1 MVSKTNATQVGLS
14 SVSTDHREELD
25 VLNQA
30 SMDVNRLENE
40 LDEARNKYRSTFAA
54 ASQRM
59 EELGAKIRKS
69 IQRARQYFELI
80 GKAKEAQSEAVRA
93 ARQYQTAN
101 GVYRAAKETIAL
113 AELRLMDDDSQS
125 ASLSSAWQE
134 MLNHATVRV
143 MDAEREKTRSEG
155 EHHKRAAAYADV
167 EAQLHSLE
175 KKYKRSIAKA
185 RPYFETKA
193 ELELK
198 LQQQKQNVSDLQQAI
213 AISKTR
219 YANALHN
226 LESISEEIHES
237 RRSKLLLM
245 FPREPGVGAESD
257 SVGSSISEANI
268 EKRVFPTSHSFT
280 DSLSTNGGDDDEE
293 SGPEGEGDD
302 VFNSNGGQSAPRSRL
317 HSEPSSGANSVFEA
331 ETRLSESSA
340 AESVTSSEGLSLSP
354 SYNHKDISFPD
365 AATSSKD
372 LQTSA
377 ASCVLNGQT
386 EDAGGDGNGVR
397 SEASGARVAGDGSP
411 TTDVCLERSSS
422 DTLRAA
428 TGSTCSL
435 STFTQDSS
443 DVDSGIASATSDSD
457 LKSKASIAASVGCVS
472 RNNSN
477 SNSPGV
483 DFNGNGRVDPVY
495 PTGYDR
501 TDSEGRA
508 TVKVS
513 AGLPRSASEPQVK
526 KLPLRRTD
534 CGRNHR
540 TLQGVML
547 LNPSDLA
554 STFKF

>member
-1 MVSKTNATQVGLS
+1 
-14 SVSTDHREELD
+14 
-25 VLNQA
+25 
-30 SMDVNRLENE
+30 
-40 LDEARNKYRSTFAA
+40 
-54 ASQRM
+54 M

-268 EKRVFPTSHSFT
+268 
-280 DSLSTNGGDDDEE
+280 
-293 SGPEGEGDD
+293 
-302 VFNSNGGQSAPRSRL
+302 
-317 HSEPSSGANSVFEA
+317 
-331 ETRLSESSA
+331 
-340 AESVTSSEGLSLSP
+340 
-354 SYNHKDISFPD
+354 
-365 AATSSKD
+365 D

-483 DFNGNGRVDPVY
+483 AF
-495 PTGYDR
+495 T
-501 TDSEGRA
+501 A
-508 TVKVS
+508 TVVWTQFIPPDTTEQIQR
-513 AGLPRSASEPQVK
+513 AEQL
-526 KLPLRRTD
+526 
-534 CGRNHR
+534 
-540 TLQGVML
+540 
-547 LNPSDLA
+547 
-554 STFKF
+554 